1 MRGMVHKKLDKTYPP
16 EAKKKLNLSVTQCG
30 GGIQDILIRIPLFIL
45 MHIYGSEYN
54 LVIKTLKK
62 IVTSMYFFFF
72 FHLKVGELLDK

>member
-16 EAKKKLNLSVTQCG
+16 EAKKNLNLSVTQCG

-62 IVTSMYFFFF
+62 IVTSMYLFIFIS
-72 FHLKVGELLDK
+72 LKSGRTA